1 MAENWASIEDLK
13 NCPSCQLAPNRPYRR
28 YGFAGGAHRLDKKL
42 NIKHIEVDWTE
53 GAECVLVVALSHP
66 ENKPELDYWQGRTSS
81 PGNKVLMKII
91 KELCRWIEYNITFE
105 TKHLPYQVGQG
116 GLYLKDACVLAG
128 FGCIGANNLLVT
140 PEFGP
145 RVRFR
150 ALAVNAK
157 MPSTGPIDFNPCA
170 ACDQPCLRACPQK
183 AMDTIIYD
191 PNNYQGLTKLPGRNG
206 NYNVDLCDLEMNKA
220 VETAEEEFVENK
232 KIIKYCRRCEFA
244 CPVGA

>member
-1 MAENWASIEDLK
+1 
-13 NCPSCQLAPNRPYRR
+13 
-28 YGFAGGAHRLDKKL
+28 
-42 NIKHIEVDWTE
+42 
-53 GAECVLVVALSHP
+53 
-66 ENKPELDYWQGRTSS
+66 
-81 PGNKVLMKII
+81 MKII

-116 GLYLKDACVLAG
+116 ELYLKDACVLAG
-128 FGCIGANNLLVT
+128 FGCIGANNLPVT

-170 ACDQPCLRACPQK
+170 ACDKPCLRACPQK

-220 VETAEEEFVENK
+220 VDISMATALISARELFDLCQNGRFFAWAFSAICRTDSSRAKDRPSGQVDG
-232 KIIKYCRRCEFA
+232 KYC
-244 CPVGA
+244 